1 MVKFFS
7 RFACGV
13 AMSFLLYGNA
23 AAAPAEPELRIGIL
37 SDAQCPKSKDSWGLK
52 NARRGFELLR
62 QRGVDVVVLG
72 GDLAERGDAEVF
84 YNFLEAF
91 DSVFGEKK
99 PELISIMGN
108 HEFSPKI
115 ADPKEKIAAFAK
127 AFGLP
132 ADANVHRVIGGYD
145 FIAISPEGMN
155 QNTYKEGAEKFVKE
169 AVASARKRAA
179 GKPIFAFSHHPL
191 SDTVA
196 ESGQWGSDSLKKVWD
211 FKLPDL
217 VHFSGHTH
225 HPLQDERSIFQ
236 DEFTMVN
243 TSSLCYLSRPGNYAN
258 VKQLHDTWKYP
269 QMLFVDVYADHI
281 DIIRMALD
289 CDREIKPGRRWR
301 LELPLSKEN
310 FTYTAARRDSRKA
323 PEFPAGSEAGIKVS
337 GTKEGKPVIAFPAAV
352 HDDFVHGY
360 AMKFIPLEADGKPG
374 KSFELNCMTDYY
386 RGIDRMAENPAFAL
400 PPGRF
405 RPGTRYRVEI
415 RPCESFGKR
424 GSAISAEFQF

>member
-108 HEFSPKI
+108 HEFAPPQD
-115 ADPKEKIAAFAK
+115 DPKKKIAAFAK

-191 SDTVA
+191 SGTVA

-243 TSSLCYLSRPGNYAN
+243 TSSLCYLSRGNYAN

-289 CDREIKPGRRWR
+289 CGREIKPGRRWR

-400 PPGRF
+400 PPGR
-405 RPGTRYRVEI
+405 
-415 RPCESFGKR
+415 
-424 GSAISAEFQF
+424 

>member
-1 MVKFFS
+1 MS
-7 RFACGV
+7 R
-13 AMSFLLYGNA
+13 
-23 AAAPAEPELRIGIL
+23 
-37 SDAQCPKSKDSWGLK
+37 
-52 NARRGFELLR
+52 
-62 QRGVDVVVLG
+62 
-72 GDLAERGDAEVF
+72 
-84 YNFLEAF
+84 
-91 DSVFGEKK
+91 
-99 PELISIMGN
+99 
-108 HEFSPKI
+108 
-115 ADPKEKIAAFAK
+115 
-127 AFGLP
+127 
-132 ADANVHRVIGGYD
+132 
-145 FIAISPEGMN
+145 
-155 QNTYKEGAEKFVKE
+155 
-169 AVASARKRAA
+169 
-179 GKPIFAFSHHPL
+179 
-191 SDTVA
+191 
-196 ESGQWGSDSLKKVWD
+196 
-211 FKLPDL
+211 
-217 VHFSGHTH
+217 
-225 HPLQDERSIFQ
+225 
-236 DEFTMVN
+236 
-243 TSSLCYLSRPGNYAN
+243 GNYAN

-289 CDREIKPGRRWR
+289 CGREIKPGRRWR

-337 GTKEGKPVIAFPAAV
+337 GTKDGKPVIAFPAAV

-424 GSAISAEFQF
+424 GSAISTEFQF